1 MGAQIPVRMCAKK
14 RRVSGTSKATSISV
28 RRRGRRCCC
37 PRHPAPGPASNPPGS
52 VGAGA
57 PEPPLTP
64 CPAPPGSP
72 PATPA
77 PAPAPV
83 LQLTASVAPR
93 QDLRINH
100 GRVYLLVGC
109 NMVCS
114 LYAHGHLNL
123 LRGRGRGA
131 GTGVAQHP
139 QIARGR
145 SHGRHQALALP
156 HQPDRGAPRAERA
169 PQGQGSDRGAGD
181 RGERQEPDLPGQ
193 RGIDLAVTPPPSRA
207 GARHVVVNS
216 SL

>member
-14 RRVSGTSKATSISV
+14 RGSRESWKATSISV

-37 PRHPAPGPASNPPGS
+37 PHIPPRGRRPIRRDRW
-52 VGAGA
+52 GAGR
-57 PEPPLTP
+57 PE
-64 CPAPPGSP
+64 APPDPVSRAAWLSAGDARP
-72 PATPA
+72 G
-77 PAPAPV
+77 PAPV

-123 LRGRGRGA
+123 LRGRGRRRRHL
-131 GTGVAQHP
+131 GVAQHP

-145 SHGRHQALALP
+145 SHGRHQALTLAP
-156 HQPDRGAPRAERA
+156 EPGRGAPRAAQA
-169 PQGQGSDRGAGD
+169 PSVKAAIEVQGTGANGKS
-181 RGERQEPDLPGQ
+181 QTYL
-193 RGIDLAVTPPPSRA
+193 VS
-207 GARHVVVNS
+207 VV
-216 SL
+216 LTWR